1 MNCFFV
7 VLVLV
12 VLDIG
17 INSSA
22 HGIKSQDG
30 GVIVRGLWDLVLGI
44 DVGRGNGQGKG
55 GAVCFS
61 AFADSDLTLAALLRN
76 SRMEVMAE

>member
-1 MNCFFV
+1 MIRRRETRRVLVLYLSRITNCFFV

-30 GVIVRGLWDLVLGI
+30 GVIVRGL
-44 DVGRGNGQGKG
+44 
-55 GAVCFS
+55 
-61 AFADSDLTLAALLRN
+61 
-76 SRMEVMAE
+76 